1 MTTISATNSHWSNS
15 NRAAVNDRTAEKHPG
30 WTRWSRDWIGL
41 KHKYVWSFLQTGQP
55 YSYNNNSHH
64 QCLLINSFLY
74 LLEIR
79 ILHLWL
85 ISLQIQREALKALTN
100 IVDVNADYIQLVVDF
115 NLVPRMFNLLASEEV
130 GCQVNHSEFIVMSCL
145 LVIALCLKTC
155 FMKHHETFTLQCLIR
170 NDAIA
175 IPQSI
180 YQSFV

>member
-15 NRAAVNDRTAEKHPG
+15 NRAAVNDRTAEEHPG

-41 KHKYVWSFLQTGQP
+41 KHKYVWSFLQAGQP
-55 YSYNNNSHH
+55 YSYNNKSHH

-85 ISLQIQREALKALTN
+85 ISLQIQREALRALTN
-100 IVDVNADYIQLVVDF
+100 ITDINEDYIQLVVDF
-115 NLVPRMFNLLASEEV
+115 NLVPRVFNLLASEEV
-130 GCQVNHSEFIVMSCL
+130 GCQVNHSEFIVISYL
-145 LVIALCLKTC
+145 LAIALCLKTY
-155 FMKHHETFTLQCLIR
+155 FMKHHETITLQCLIR
-170 NDAIA
+170 TDTIA